1 MEIISKLVVV
11 LGGAMLQLSCLIRFR
26 LPVSEIEIEDDSI
39 KQSYEGGGSAY
50 LMNLCLT
57 FVSEKM

>member
-1 MEIISKLVVV
+1 MPEDYINI
-11 LGGAMLQLSCLIRFR
+11 GGGFVWLLCLIRFR
-26 LPVSEIEIEDDSI
+26 LPVSEIEIEDDLI

>member
-1 MEIISKLVVV
+1 MPGDYIKIGVGFGLCYVTIIMSNQV
-11 LGGAMLQLSCLIRFR
+11 QTSC
-26 LPVSEIEIEDDSI
+26 IEDDSI

-50 LMNLCLT
+50 LMNMCLI